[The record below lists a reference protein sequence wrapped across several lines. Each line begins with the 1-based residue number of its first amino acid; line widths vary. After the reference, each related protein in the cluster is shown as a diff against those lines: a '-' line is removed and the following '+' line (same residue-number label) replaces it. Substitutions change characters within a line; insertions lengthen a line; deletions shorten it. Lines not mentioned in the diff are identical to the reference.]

1 MFKKKVRGIDANL
14 LIVIVVAVIAILM
27 ILSNFKKETT
37 SLQESESLTDFQ
49 IQACNSANE
58 AGTCQ
63 TRLPEVGIVL
73 AEDCCEAL
81 GKCC

>member
-1 MFKKKVRGIDANL
+1 MKKKDQQMFYLAI
-14 LIVIVVAVIAILM
+14 AVIAAIIAIFLL
-27 ILSNFKKETT
+27 ISNYNNQDNTA
-37 SLQESESLTDFQ
+37 SLNDLQ
-49 IQACNSANE
+49 IQACNTADQ

>member
-1 MFKKKVRGIDANL
+1 MKKKDQQMFYLA
-14 LIVIVVAVIAILM
+14 IVVIIAIIAIFFL
-27 ILSNFKKETT
+27 ISNYNNTSETT
-37 SLQESESLTDFQ
+37 GLLNDLQ
-49 IQACNSANE
+49 IQACNTADQ